1 MPQKP
6 GSGYSP
12 PAMKSNLLP
21 LLVASALLTAGAR
34 AQILPPA
41 DDFPNLPPG
50 FMLPITPDGAA
61 TITGVINSNTDTDAF
76 SFQVGLNGGVRIA
89 TTGTTDTNGTLKR
102 QTSAGWTTVV
112 SEEGGTGNF
121 SISRVLDPGLYCI
134 VVGGRPAAN
143 AAGTLA
149 GAYVLTVN
157 LSPPTPPAPGDI
169 DLPDVPHGSTVAFGA
184 KALNTLTSKQITVRN
199 TGTGSLQVNGITLVS
214 SNTPA
219 GGVATNTGP
228 FFIEGGAARTIAAGG
243 SSTFR
248 VNFRPTVAGNFTGT
262 VNVAS
267 NDPDE
272 NPWNFIVTGSGEAAP
287 PPGAPE
293 IGLALGGQDV
303 ASGGTVDFGTIVVP
317 STASVVREL
326 IISNTGTA
334 NLQLGAITLVEL
346 PLGSPLPSAPP
357 GFFRVLS
364 PPAPVVEPG
373 RSTVVRFGAGGIN
386 IPLTP
391 SPRYLIHANIQNS
404 DADENPYQLLLS
416 AQIETAPPP
425 AAGEIAVF
433 SGETELADDGTLDF
447 GATPTGTPVERVV
460 TIKNSGDADL
470 RISGI
475 MVEWSGAVIAI
486 WPPPPVPFRVEGVEP
501 RTVAPGASTSCR
513 VIFPATTPGTAAAR
527 LIINNSDADENPF
540 AIELTAVAEGVPPP
554 PVAPEIAVSRGDV
567 DVPVGGTLDFGRT
580 PLTVPVTRTLTVS
593 NTGTAVLQVRSA
605 ILPAVRTNA
614 ANAAGAV
621 NTGLPF
627 RFSGEMFTR
636 VEPGARR
643 SLSIVFQ
650 PRSNGPHEALLVISN
665 NDRDENPYKV
675 KLTGQGGSDSAAQP
689 EIALSLGDAD
699 LPQGARINFGE
710 VAPGTSVTR
719 EVRIANSGTGDL
731 RLGRISFE
739 APPAPVDPAA
749 GVNAGGILPPV
760 GALPF
765 RALPPPDN
773 VVPAGR
779 SAILRVVYMAPPSG
793 SHTAVLVIES
803 NDADESPYRLNL
815 AGSSTGVVPAPPE
828 IGVSAGGE
836 NLPIGGTLSFGV
848 VAQGTSTRRE
858 IVLTNTGGG
867 ELRLSG
873 FSILPAE
880 FMANDALVWTPPNAL
895 VRVVS
900 GPGVIA
906 PGGTGTFV
914 LEMMAF
920 TPGPARL
927 HARIGNNDPDK
938 NPYSFAITGEVLAPP
953 VVDPPL
959 IDPAGGVLR

>member
-1 MPQKP
+1 MPRQP
-6 GSGYSP
+6 GSDYNP
-12 PAMKSNLLP
+12 PAMKLNPLP
-21 LLVASALLTAGAR
+21 LLLVSALLPAVAR

-41 DDFPNLPPG
+41 DDYPNLPPG

-61 TITGVINSNTDTDAF
+61 TVTGVINSTTDTDAF
-76 SFQVGLNGGVRIA
+76 SFQVGPNGGVRIA

-102 QTSAGWTTVV
+102 QTSAGWITVV
-112 SEEGGTGNF
+112 SEDGGTGNF
-121 SISRVLDPGLYCI
+121 GISRVLDPGLYCI
-134 VVGGRPAAN
+134 IVGGKPAEN

-157 LSPPTPPAPGDI
+157 FSPPTPGDI
-169 DLPDVPHGSTVAFGA
+169 DLPDVPQGGKVAFGDR
-184 KALNTLTSKQITVRN
+184 ALNTLTFKQITIRN
-199 TGTGSLQVNGITLVS
+199 TGTGSLQINGITLVS
-214 SNTPA
+214 SGTSA
-219 GGVATNTGP
+219 GGVVANAGP
-228 FFIEGGAARTIAAGG
+228 FFIEGGAARTIAPGG

-248 VNFRPTVAGNFTGT
+248 VNFRPAVEGSFTAT

-272 NPWNFIVTGSGEAAP
+272 HPWSFIVTGSGVAAP

-317 STASVVREL
+317 STAPVVREL
-326 IISNTGTA
+326 VISNTGTA
-334 NLQLGAITLVEL
+334 NLNLGAITLVEL

-386 IPLTP
+386 IPLIP
-391 SPRYLIHANIQNS
+391 SPRYAIYANIHNN
-404 DADENPYQLLLS
+404 DADENPYRLLLT

-433 SGETELADDGTLDF
+433 SGDTEIPDDGTLDF
-447 GATPTGTPVERVV
+447 GTTRTGTPVEKVI
-460 TIKNSGDADL
+460 TIKNAGDADL

-475 MVEWSGAVIAI
+475 MVEWSGPIIAI
-486 WPPPPVPFRVEGVEP
+486 WPPPPPPFRVDGVEP
-501 RTVAPGASTSCR
+501 RIVVSGASTTCI
-513 VIFPATTPGTAAAR
+513 VIFPATTAGAAQAR
-527 LIINNSDADENPF
+527 LVIKNSDADENPF
-540 AIELTAVAEGVPPP
+540 AVNLKAVAEGEPPP
-554 PVAPEIAVSRGDV
+554 PQAPEIAVSQENA
-567 DVPVGGTLDFGRT
+567 DVPMGGTVDFGRT
-580 PLTVPVTRTLTVS
+580 PLTVPVKRTLTIS
-593 NTGTAVLQVRSA
+593 NRGTAVLLVRSA
-605 ILPAVRTNA
+605 ILPALRVIPA
-614 ANAAGAV
+614 VAGANAAGAV

-636 VEPGARR
+636 VEPGASRY
-643 SLSIVFQ
+643 LSIVFQ

-675 KLTGQGGSDSAAQP
+675 KLIGQGGTGTAAQP

-699 LPQGARINFGE
+699 LPQGALINFGE

-719 EVRIANSGTGDL
+719 EVRISNSGQGDL
-731 RLGRISFE
+731 RLGRISFQ
-739 APPAPVDPAA
+739 APPAPVDPAS
-749 GVNAGGILPPV
+749 GVNAIGILSPV

-765 RALPPPDN
+765 RALPPPGN

-779 SAILRVVYMAPPSG
+779 SAILRLVYMAPPSG

-815 AGSSTGVVPAPPE
+815 SGSSTGVVPAPPE

-836 NLPIGGTLSFGV
+836 NLPIGGTLSFGM
-848 VAQGTSTRRE
+848 VAQGTSARRE
-858 IVLTNTGGG
+858 IVLSNTGGG
-867 ELRLSG
+867 DLRLSG

-906 PGGTGTFV
+906 AGGTGTFV
-914 LEMMAF
+914 LEMIAF

-927 HARIGNNDPDK
+927 HARIGNNDPDE
-938 NPYSFAITGEVLAPP
+938 NPYTFAISGEVLAPP
-953 VVDPPL
+953 VVDPVL
-959 IDPAGGVLR
+959 LDPSGVLR